1 MAISVSLR
9 SQRLI
14 YAILA
19 GGGTVGLVASFL
31 QTTEKLQLLKNADQA
46 LVCDLNSV
54 FSCTSVLNAWQSS
67 VFGFPNSLMCM
78 VVFTVFLTVGFVGL
92 TGGTLPARLRHV
104 MHGLAVFMLGFGL
117 WFLWQSIYS
126 IGSLCLY
133 CLICFTGLVMVN
145 WAWLRLNADD
155 MPFLSTAARNKLK
168 AGIGRGADTFGW
180 ITLVLVVAF
189 AIALKFY

>member
-1 MAISVSLR
+1 MVKLLPR
-9 SQRLI
+9 RLI
-14 YAILA
+14 YVIMAS
-19 GGGTVGLVASFL
+19 GGAVGLTASFL

-78 VVFTVFLTVGFVGL
+78 ILFTVFMTAGFIGL
-92 TGGTLPARLRHV
+92 SGGTLPARLRHV

-133 CLICFTGLVMVN
+133 CLVCFTGLVMVN
-145 WAWLRLNADD
+145 WAWLRLNAED
-155 MPFLSTAARNKLK
+155 MPLLSKAGRTKLK
-168 AGIGRGADTFGW
+168 NGIGRGADTFGW

-189 AIALKFY
+189 AIALKFS